1 MEKTIDQIKNEVL
14 SELERICPLPMQV
27 VTLPNGTQVRR
38 DDISYPDF
46 EFGYTYYGKFCPQFS
61 VHDSTDWGVKCAYH
75 ILGLESRAK
84 DAEIARLQSEM
95 SILQG
100 ERRMAES
107 LSLPETIDDLEPY
120 LLALLSSHT
129 IRVSEGARAIRNAFD
144 GLMYAKDAEIERL
157 KSVVA
162 VWNPVSAMAA
172 ITESL
177 KLANQEAEIA
187 RLRGMLEAVVSH
199 AKEPAM
205 RDWQFRQFAIENCEY
220 TLKGGEDD

>member
-1 MEKTIDQIKNEVL
+1 
-14 SELERICPLPMQV
+14 MQV

-84 DAEIARLQSEM
+84 DTEI
-95 SILQG
+95 
-100 ERRMAES
+100 
-107 LSLPETIDDLEPY
+107 D
-120 LLALLSSHT
+120 
-129 IRVSEGARAIRNAFD
+129 
-144 GLMYAKDAEIERL
+144 RL
-157 KSVVA
+157 KAVA
-162 VWNPVSAMAA
+162 DVWNPVSAMAA

-177 KLANQEAEIA
+177 KLANQEAEIS

-205 RDWQFRQFAIENCEY
+205 SDGQFRQFAIENCEY
-220 TLKGGEDD
+220 TMKGGNDD